1 MTDDIPEESADKI
14 DIHDLDVL
22 RKLWFMVRD
31 SANNQEIF
39 AIMALLID
47 SLPYDWLNHDDSW
60 LHIAQQLDYHGEAE
74 LASIFK
80 LANQR
85 AFQLSLKEL

>member
-1 MTDDIPEESADKI
+1 MTEGNSEETTEKI
-14 DIHDLDVL
+14 DIHDLELL

-31 SANNQEIF
+31 ASKSSEIF
-39 AIMALLID
+39 TLMALLID
-47 SLPYDWLNHDDSW
+47 SLPYEWLNHADTW
-60 LHIAQQLDYHGEAE
+60 LHIAQQLDFHGEAE
-74 LASIFK
+74 LASIFN

>member
-1 MTDDIPEESADKI
+1 MCEPHEDSTEKI

-31 SANNQEIF
+31 SANNKEIF

-47 SLPYDWLNHDDSW
+47 SLPYAWLNKDDSW